1 MLNLNNL
8 NNFIYSNN
16 KKSIN
21 RYDKYTKY
29 KSELNKKNS
38 NNNNNNVNNNNNNI
52 KNYINKT
59 SNKENKNSDDFF
71 NNLTIFKS
79 SAKKKNNNNNKNNN
93 FYFDFEEKSNEKNN
107 TTKIKNNSKKLKDL
121 ISIEHNENNN
131 NNNNN
136 NKFNINFKES
146 FFNNFNNHIKNIYKE
161 NNNNSHNN
169 NNNKKLNRKKNMN
182 IISKI
187 IFGEN
192 INKNDNSLS
201 AISKNSNFTKNNNSN
216 NNINN
221 SNINNNNNQ
230 MKILK
235 KIISNKVK
243 NNNLSST
250 GSYENLFQNNITEN
264 NNNNKYN
271 NNNTNYNK
279 NNNNLLL
286 NNNNSNKELKFS
298 SRTSFTS
305 LNSKREKLR
314 PFSSI
319 NTSQNINNN
328 NKKTNNLNT
337 IPKKLTNDYTQ
348 LLMNSFY
355 KSPKNKKIF
364 YNNNNLKSSNSEIK
378 THLRPFSN
386 INKLSN
392 SNFKKNNTNYNYN
405 NNNYNIN
412 INKYSKKKTFDIFTN
427 GRNKN
432 INNNNNNKTINQ
444 NKYLS
449 NNNENFTSN
458 NNNNNN
464 NNEKN
469 FISASV
475 IANNNNNIN
484 ININN
489 NNDKEMTNKINRI
502 LKLSPQQFNLL
513 IDMIEDN
520 DTNNNNNN
528 NINASF
534 KSQTF
539 NKKLNYIQTETI
551 NYNDDISSHNN
562 SNYINNNNSTNNINN
577 NSNNNI
583 NSTINFQ
590 NLLKF
595 TIKINSIYNEN
606 KVNNNNSNELD
617 NNNNNNYLA
626 IEAIEIYDKNNNIIP
641 IICCNSN
648 CINNNNNVINI
659 FNNNNNEN
667 YNDTINNSYFITE
680 FIPNLYINFYIDKI
694 NEKNINYINI
704 INYPYFDDMF
714 VSPIKEIELFNNDNK
729 FFQGNLNVNNQFNII
744 NLNNINNNNNIESN
758 RNLRSKTFNIID
770 NNNIIIFNDKRPFS
784 STKKTSFKNHYFKS
798 SIELKNL
805 SKYKIYSDRQ
815 FNNTNIKKNTNIS
828 IENNNINYYYN
839 DNSSLSNNNNN
850 TNNTT
855 NQYFD
860 NFLRTSIGRNTS
872 FHIPFNFSTNYNNFI
887 QFFKIKL
894 VLSQNYGHR
903 KFIGLTGLEFYD
915 INDNLIN
922 IESAITIGA
931 MPKDLRTVYDDE
943 NDERIFENI
952 FNNNNNTNDDYNM
965 WLTCIKNNEPLP
977 YIEICFKEKQKIK
990 EIKIFNYN
998 HKDFLD
1004 CCTKSIDVYLDDNFY
1019 DTIYLFQGIGISCVE
1034 NDFAQ
1039 EIFFPIKNKDFE
1051 DENNQENFKFASFL
1065 YEQCYET
1072 VYLPTGYIIKLVL
1085 VSNNMKKKNFE
1096 NFIVG
1101 FKDIQIFNENGN
1113 NLINN
1118 NNIKYK
1124 ILYNSYKINND
1135 EFLFKLNN
1143 NNNNFAEIFFV
1154 FERPIFL
1161 SYINIVNLNEF
1172 EYNANEIKIFIDT
1185 NIIFEGCLNKD
1196 CDTVILFTCD
1206 MKITKN
1212 LDEKL
1217 LSKPVKKR
1225 EIQEEKND
1233 KFTRLILN

>member
-1 MLNLNNL
+1 
-8 NNFIYSNN
+8 
-16 KKSIN
+16 
-21 RYDKYTKY
+21 
-29 KSELNKKNS
+29 
-38 NNNNNNVNNNNNNI
+38 
-52 KNYINKT
+52 
-59 SNKENKNSDDFF
+59 
-71 NNLTIFKS
+71 
-79 SAKKKNNNNNKNNN
+79 
-93 FYFDFEEKSNEKNN
+93 
-107 TTKIKNNSKKLKDL
+107 
-121 ISIEHNENNN
+121 
-131 NNNNN
+131 
-136 NKFNINFKES
+136 
-146 FFNNFNNHIKNIYKE
+146 
-161 NNNNSHNN
+161 
-169 NNNKKLNRKKNMN
+169 
-182 IISKI
+182 
-187 IFGEN
+187 
-192 INKNDNSLS
+192 
-201 AISKNSNFTKNNNSN
+201 
-216 NNINN
+216 
-221 SNINNNNNQ
+221 
-230 MKILK
+230 
-235 KIISNKVK
+235 
-243 NNNLSST
+243 
-250 GSYENLFQNNITEN
+250 
-264 NNNNKYN
+264 
-271 NNNTNYNK
+271 
-279 NNNNLLL
+279 
-286 NNNNSNKELKFS
+286 
-298 SRTSFTS
+298 
-305 LNSKREKLR
+305 
-314 PFSSI
+314 
-319 NTSQNINNN
+319 
-328 NKKTNNLNT
+328 
-337 IPKKLTNDYTQ
+337 
-348 LLMNSFY
+348 
-355 KSPKNKKIF
+355 
-364 YNNNNLKSSNSEIK
+364 
-378 THLRPFSN
+378 
-386 INKLSN
+386 
-392 SNFKKNNTNYNYN
+392 
-405 NNNYNIN
+405 
-412 INKYSKKKTFDIFTN
+412 
-427 GRNKN
+427 
-432 INNNNNNKTINQ
+432 
-444 NKYLS
+444 
-449 NNNENFTSN
+449 
-458 NNNNNN
+458 
-464 NNEKN
+464 
-469 FISASV
+469 
-475 IANNNNNIN
+475 
-484 ININN
+484 
-489 NNDKEMTNKINRI
+489 
-502 LKLSPQQFNLL
+502 
-513 IDMIEDN
+513 
-520 DTNNNNNN
+520 
-528 NINASF
+528 
-534 KSQTF
+534 
-539 NKKLNYIQTETI
+539 
-551 NYNDDISSHNN
+551 
-562 SNYINNNNSTNNINN
+562 
-577 NSNNNI
+577 
-583 NSTINFQ
+583 
-590 NLLKF
+590 LKF

-641 IICCNSN
+641 IIYCNSN

-744 NLNNINNNNNIESN
+744 KLNNINNNNNIESN

-815 FNNTNIKKNTNIS
+815 FNNNIKNNNIS

-1118 NNIKYK
+1118 NNNIKYK